1 MSLLRSLNIRQK
13 LTYAIVALTFILA
26 ITAGLVSG
34 FKLAGAQSE
43 ALGSKGASL
52 CHVLAE
58 AVTTSFLSDDLGT
71 TSGAMERALDFA
83 KGDGEVSAAAV
94 VVVEAGQPAKVK
106 AQKVFAS
113 APVDLAALAAP
124 LGKGQLKAE
133 AGGFLVVASL
143 LGQEAQSPTAK
154 AYQLVVLNTQAITA
168 RNRKS
173 ALIMVV
179 LGLGMM
185 GLGLVASLLLA
196 ATIVRPLDT
205 IQQRMRDISEGA
217 GDLTARL
224 QVEGDDEVAQLS
236 RYFNQFVANIQDIV
250 NQVVTISGSIAS
262 GSLEMTAGMAEMA
275 ATAEAIAHTAENQ
288 KSSVS
293 QANASVG
300 TIASASQVINTQ
312 VVDALQVFDQAQEAA
327 ARGETAVGAAV
338 SGMRTINEN
347 SKQIGNILSVI
358 TDMANQTNLLSLNAA
373 IEAAKAGEHGKGF
386 AVVAEEVRKLAE
398 RSAIAAKD
406 IAGLIRTSTRSI
418 EDGSGMVSTAG
429 AALQSIDQAIR
440 ASMERMRVIGSHSQ
454 TQSRDS
460 STVVGAMGSLS
471 GIADGNAAATEE
483 MAATLR
489 ETARTVQEL
498 SALAEQL
505 SQLVSRFKI

>member
-1 MSLLRSLNIRQK
+1 MSFLRSLNIRQK
-13 LTYAIVALTFILA
+13 LTYAIVALTFVLA

-34 FKLAGAQSE
+34 FKLAGAQSD
-43 ALGSKGASL
+43 ALGSKGEGL

-58 AVTTSFLSDDLGT
+58 AVTTSYLSDDLGT
-71 TSGAMERALDFA
+71 TTGATERALDFA

-94 VVVEAGQPAKVK
+94 VVEEPGQPAKVK
-106 AQKVFAS
+106 AQKAFTTP
-113 APVDLAALAAP
+113 PVDVASLVGP
-124 LGKGQLKAE
+124 LGKGQFRAE
-133 AGGFLVVASL
+133 SGGYLVVASP

-154 AYQLVVLNTQAITA
+154 AYQVVVLNTQAITA

-173 ALIMVV
+173 ALIMVI
-179 LGLGMM
+179 LGVGMM
-185 GLGLVASLLLA
+185 GLGLAAALLLA
-196 ATIVRPLDT
+196 ATIVRPLET

-224 QVEGDDEVAQLS
+224 SVEGHDEVAQLS

-250 NQVVTISGSIAS
+250 NQVVAISGSIAS
-262 GSLEMTAGMAEMA
+262 GSLQMTAGMAEMA
-275 ATAEAIAHTAENQ
+275 ATAEAIARTAENQ

-300 TIASASQVINTQ
+300 TIAGASQVINSH
-312 VVDALQVFDQAQEAA
+312 VADALQVFDQAQEAA

-338 SGMRTINEN
+338 SGMRAINEN
-347 SKQIGNILSVI
+347 SKQIGAILSVI
-358 TDMANQTNLLSLNAA
+358 TEMANQTNLLSLNAA

-398 RSAIAAKD
+398 RSATAAKD
-406 IAGLIRTSTRSI
+406 IAGLIHTSTRSI

-429 AALQSIDQAIR
+429 AALKSIDQAIR
-440 ASMERMRVIGSHSQ
+440 ASMQRMRVIGSHSQ

-489 ETARTVQEL
+489 ETAHTVQEL
-498 SALAEQL
+498 STLAEQL
-505 SQLVSRFKI
+505 SQLVSRFKV